1 MSEHHSEHAALPAKR
16 HKVEGPTNHFLAYII
31 SILLTM
37 LSFAIVIYGGLD
49 HAFLIIFL
57 LALGITQAMFQVYV
71 WMHGKERG
79 HLFPLM
85 FLFTGAFV
93 AITAQLAA
101 VYWIWWN

>member
-1 MSEHHSEHAALPAKR
+1 MSEHHSEHALPTKR
-16 HKVEGPTNHFLAYII
+16 HKVEGPKNHFLAYIV

-49 HAFLIIFL
+49 HSFLIIFL
-57 LALGITQAMFQVYV
+57 LSMGATQALFQVYV

>member
-1 MSEHHSEHAALPAKR
+1 MSDHHSEHASLPLKR
-16 HKVEGPTNHFLAYII
+16 HKTEGPQNHFLAYII

-49 HAFLIIFL
+49 KSFLIAFLL
-57 LALGITQAMFQVYV
+57 GLAITQAIFQVYV
-71 WMHGKERG
+71 WMHAKERG

-93 AITAQLAA
+93 AASASVAA
-101 VYWIWWN
+101 VYWIWW

>member
-1 MSEHHSEHAALPAKR
+1 MSDHHSEHTALPMKR

-57 LALGITQAMFQVYV
+57 LGLGTTQAMFQVYV

-93 AITAQLAA
+93 AVTAQLAA